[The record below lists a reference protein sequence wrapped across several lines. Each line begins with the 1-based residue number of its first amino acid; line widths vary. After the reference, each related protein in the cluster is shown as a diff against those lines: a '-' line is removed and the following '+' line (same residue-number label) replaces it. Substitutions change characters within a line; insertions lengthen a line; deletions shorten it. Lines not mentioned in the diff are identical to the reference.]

1 MLWFGSIVL
10 TIHCCLSL
18 SIFLE
23 LDARCC
29 WVRQGVWAILSR
41 FPLGFFRKW
50 VGCRRHHA
58 PGCGPVWQGRREHP
72 QRRFSLH
79 THLGVAELRGAS
91 QGTLSRTCRHTFPG
105 SLWLQPLCPGPHW
118 DQWPSAVRQV
128 ERPRTGSVVSTREN
142 AVPLFSWL
150 FDSLLSL
157 ILGGGGKE
165 DAIYNSTKAIYFEP
179 WRCWLHIYSFKII
192 FDTFSA

>member
-79 THLGVAELRGAS
+79 THLGVAELRERARERWAEPADTHFLAAS
-91 QGTLSRTCRHTFPG
+91 DSSLSALGHTETSGPRLSDRWRDHAQAVWCPPEKMQCLSFPG
-105 SLWLQPLCPGPHW
+105 SLTAC
-118 DQWPSAVRQV
+118 
-128 ERPRTGSVVSTREN
+128 
-142 AVPLFSWL
+142 F
-150 FDSLLSL
+150 
-157 ILGGGGKE
+157 
-165 DAIYNSTKAIYFEP
+165 P
-179 WRCWLHIYSFKII
+179 WY
-192 FDTFSA
+192 